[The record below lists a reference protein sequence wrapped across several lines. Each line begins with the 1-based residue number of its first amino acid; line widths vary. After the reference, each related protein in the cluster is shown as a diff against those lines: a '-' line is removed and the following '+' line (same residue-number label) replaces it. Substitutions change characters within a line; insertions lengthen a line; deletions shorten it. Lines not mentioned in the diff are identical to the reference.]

1 MVRALTRDGRGLG
14 STRAAWGRGLPWVGP
29 AFLLIGCT
37 IPLPS
42 FTETPPH
49 RATAPSPNVRMN
61 MNLKINGVPFTGVG
75 VVKRAPSYKI
85 EGKSPGSFDLL
96 TLSSCHREVVI
107 EDEGS
112 DFTYE
117 YKPDLVYEALNC
129 ALRIEGNDKGNGRH
143 SLGLIDFEDSDFTLD
158 AELHCNGV
166 TSNPRGV
173 AICQGRAGLVQG
185 ITFPVPVTVDPDP
198 KCNEIV
204 DQDGRQFD
212 LTLSQGPCVYVFSSE
227 GGELLRLST
236 YGYSDVILEKD

>member
-29 AFLLIGCT
+29 AFLLTACT

-42 FTETPPH
+42 FVETPPH
-49 RATAPSPNVRMN
+49 RATPPKPHVK
-61 MNLKINGVPFTGVG
+61 MNLAMKVNGVPFTGVG
-75 VVKRAPSYKI
+75 VVKRAFNYKI
-85 EGKSPGSFDLL
+85 EGRSPGSFDLL

-129 ALRIEGNDKGNGRH
+129 ALRIEGNDKGKGRH
-143 SLGLIDFEDSDFTLD
+143 SLGLLDFEDPDFTLD

-166 TSNPRGV
+166 TSNIHGV
-173 AICQGRAGLVQG
+173 GICQSRAGLIQG
-185 ITFPVPVTVDPDP
+185 LTFPVPVTVDPDP

-204 DQDGRQFD
+204 DQDGQHFD
-212 LTLSQGPCVYVFSSE
+212 ITLSPGLCTYVFSGS
-227 GGELLRLST
+227 GGELMRLTT
-236 YGYSDVILEKD
+236 YGYADVILEKD